1 MAKSQKLRNYRRYEF
16 RRADGTV
23 IRSGVTRRPLRQREA
38 ELRREENRRG
48 TIHHVGPAVTEGT
61 ARAWEKRHSSRA
73 PIDAQA
79 VRAELRARVAAEM
92 ERLHV
97 PGVAVGIL
105 HGDTEIVETFGVTNA
120 DHPLDVDERT
130 LFQIGSTTKTFTATA
145 LMRKVE
151 DGALDLDAPLT
162 SYLPDFTLANGEWAA
177 QVTPRHLLTH
187 TGGWDGD
194 YLLVHPAGGRGD
206 DALRRV
212 VEAMPQAPAQVP
224 PGTVFAYN
232 NTGFSLAGRLLEVL
246 TDRTYEDAVADLV
259 FRPLGLDHS
268 FFLPEEVMT
277 HRFASGHAVRRGKA
291 TVAPL
296 WALHRSS
303 SAAGAI
309 AADVPDQLRYARFHL
324 GDGTG
329 QDGARVLSAETMEL
343 MQSPQ
348 VEVGEGVDA
357 VGIAWMLGSNGRTR
371 TVAHSGGTNG
381 QISIFQMVPGRDFAL
396 VILTNAGSGGLLIQ
410 RIARWAYEELLGLTE
425 PEPEPVELSED
436 ALDEYVGTYEQE
448 MMATDV
454 TREGA
459 ALQVQMRPLAPPKGW
474 ERAPTPPPLRAGF
487 TAPDRLIVLDG
498 PAKGMRATFIRN
510 SDGDIEWLRLL
521 SRLARRT

>member
-1 MAKSQKLRNYRRYEF
+1 MAKSQRLRNYRRYEF
-16 RRADGTV
+16 RRPSGT
-23 IRSGVTRRPLRQREA
+23 IIGRGVTRRPLRQREA

-48 TIHHVGPAVTEGT
+48 TIHQVGAAVTEAT
-61 ARAWEKRHSSRA
+61 ARAWERRHSARP
-73 PIDAQA
+73 PIDVQA
-79 VRAELRARVAAEM
+79 VRAELRARVVAEM
-92 ERLHV
+92 ERLSV

-105 HGDTEIVETFGVTNA
+105 HGDAEIVETFGVTSV

-162 SYLPDFTLANGEWAA
+162 SYLPGFTLANAEWAE

-206 DALRRV
+206 DALRSV
-212 VEAMPQAPAQVP
+212 VKAMPRAPAQVP
-224 PGTVFAYN
+224 PGTIFAYN

-246 TDRTYEDAVADLV
+246 TDLTYEDAIADLV
-259 FRPLGLDHS
+259 LRPLGLEHS
-268 FFLPEEVMT
+268 LFIPEDVMT
-277 HRFASGHAVRRGKA
+277 HRFAAGHVARAGRA
-291 TVAPL
+291 TVASE

-303 SAAGAI
+303 WPAGAI
-309 AADVPDQLRYARFHL
+309 AADVLDQLRYARFHL
-324 GDGTG
+324 GDGTVVG
-329 QDGARVLSAETMEL
+329 GARVLRAETMEL

-348 VEVGEGVDA
+348 VEVREGLDA
-357 VGIAWMLGSNGRTR
+357 VGISWLLSSIGRTR
-371 TVAHSGGTNG
+371 VVAHGGGTNG
-381 QISIFQMVPGRDFAL
+381 QISTFEMIPGHDFAL
-396 VILTNAGSGGLLIQ
+396 VILTNAGAGGLLNQ
-410 RIARWAYEELLGLTE
+410 RIARWVHEEFLGLSE
-425 PEPEPVELSED
+425 PEAETVELSED
-436 ALDEYVGTYEQE
+436 ELDEYVGTYDSE

-454 TREGA
+454 TRDGA
-459 ALQVQMRPLAPPKGW
+459 ALQVQMRPLKPPKGW
-474 ERAPTPPPLRAGF
+474 EAGPTPPPLRAGF

-510 SDGDIEWLRLL
+510 ANGDIEWLRRSRL
-521 SRLARRT
+521 SRRR